1 MSDYS
6 YFGGID
12 LAKNHFS
19 IHVVDSQGKVILHKS
34 VTRSKLLPT
43 LANMP
48 PMRIGLEACGG
59 AHYWART
66 LHGLGHDAR
75 IMAVKYVVPH
85 RTKGKN
91 DLNDAASI
99 CQAVQHSS
107 TRFVPVKSPE
117 QQAILSVHRMREHWV
132 RERTALMNR
141 IRALLS
147 EFGLII
153 PVGRSS
159 LMKQVPLMLEDAE
172 NELPH
177 LARTAIADA
186 YHHLEALNQRIA
198 DTEQVFDA
206 FAKVS
211 DNVQRIMKVR
221 GIGPQTATAILA
233 SIGSGSQFDK
243 SRDFSAWLG
252 LVPKQ
257 YSTGGKPRLGR
268 ITKHGDKYLRTLLVH
283 GARTVMANLG
293 DKQDRLSQWCRSILE
308 RRGMNRAI
316 VALAAKN
323 ARIIWSLLHNQTEYE
338 NYAA

>member
-6 YFGGID
+6 YFGGFD

-19 IHVVDSQGKVILHKS
+19 IHVVDSKGKVILHKS

-43 LANMP
+43 IANMP

-66 LHGLGHDAR
+66 LNKLGHDAR

-91 DLNDAASI
+91 DLNDAVAI
-99 CQAVQHSS
+99 CQAVLHSS

-147 EFGLII
+147 EFGLIM
-153 PVGRSS
+153 PVGRSA

-172 NELPH
+172 NELPE
-177 LARTAIADA
+177 LARTVIADA
-186 YHHLEALNQRIA
+186 YHHLGELNQRIA
-198 DTEQVFDA
+198 DTERVFDA
-206 FAKVS
+206 FTKVS

-221 GIGPQTATAILA
+221 GVGAQTATAILA
-233 SIGSGSQFDK
+233 SIGNGSQFDK

>member
-19 IHVVDSQGKVILHKS
+19 IHVVNSQGKVILHKS

-91 DLNDAASI
+91 DLNDAVAI

-117 QQAILSVHRMREHWV
+117 QQTILSVHRMREHWV

-177 LARTAIADA
+177 LARTVIADA

-233 SIGSGSQFDK
+233 SIGNGTQFDK

-283 GARTVMANLG
+283 GARTVMANLR

>member
-6 YFGGID
+6 YFCGID

-19 IHVVDSQGKVILHKS
+19 IHAVDQNGKVILHKS
-34 VTRSKLLPT
+34 VTRSKLLT
-43 LANMP
+43 TIANMP
-48 PMRIGLEACGG
+48 LIRIDVEACGG
-59 AHYWART
+59 AHYWTRT
-66 LHGLGHDAR
+66 LNKLGHDAR
-75 IMAVKYVVPH
+75 IMAVKYVVPY

-91 DLNDAASI
+91 DLNDAVAI
-99 CQAVQHSS
+99 CEAVQRPS
-107 TRFVPVKSPE
+107 TRFVPIKSPE

-159 LMKQVPLMLEDAE
+159 LMKHVPLMLEDAE

-177 LARTAIADA
+177 LARTVI
-186 YHHLEALNQRIA
+186 
-198 DTEQVFDA
+198 
-206 FAKVS
+206 
-211 DNVQRIMKVR
+211 
-221 GIGPQTATAILA
+221 
-233 SIGSGSQFDK
+233 
-243 SRDFSAWLG
+243 
-252 LVPKQ
+252 
-257 YSTGGKPRLGR
+257 
-268 ITKHGDKYLRTLLVH
+268 
-283 GARTVMANLG
+283 ANLG
-293 DKQDRLSQWCRSILE
+293 DKQDKLSQWCRGVLE

>member
-6 YFGGID
+6 YFAGID

-19 IHVVDSQGKVILHKS
+19 IHAVDSNGKVILHKS
-34 VTRSKLLPT
+34 VTRFKLLPT
-43 LANMP
+43 IANMP

-66 LHGLGHDAR
+66 LNELGHDAR
-75 IMAVKYVVPH
+75 VMAVKYVVPH
-85 RTKGKN
+85 RTEGKN
-91 DLNDAASI
+91 DLNDAVAI
-99 CQAVQHSS
+99 CQAVQHPA
-107 TRFVPVKSPE
+107 TRCVPVKFPE

-141 IRALLS
+141 IRAILS

-153 PVGRSS
+153 PVERSS
-159 LMKQVPLMLEDAE
+159 LMKQVPLILEDAE

-177 LARTAIADA
+177 LARTVIADA
-186 YHHLEALNQRIA
+186 YHHLEALNQHIA

-206 FAKVS
+206 FSKVS
-211 DNVQRIMKVR
+211 GKIMKVR
-221 GIGPQTATAILA
+221 GIGPQTATAIIA
-233 SIGSGSQFDK
+233 SIGNGAQFDK

-268 ITKHGDKYLRTLLVH
+268 ITKHGDNYLRTLLVH

-323 ARIIWSLLHNQTEYE
+323 ARIIWSLLHNQTEYK

>member
-19 IHVVDSQGKVILHKS
+19 IHVVDSKGKVALHKS
-34 VTRSKLLPT
+34 VTRSKLLT
-43 LANMP
+43 TIANMP

-66 LHGLGHDAR
+66 LNKLGHDAR

-91 DLNDAASI
+91 DLNDAVAI
-99 CQAVQHSS
+99 CQAVQHPS

-177 LARTAIADA
+177 LARTVIADA
-186 YHHLEALNQRIA
+186 YYHLEQLNQRIA

-206 FAKVS
+206 FSKVS
-211 DNVQRIMKVR
+211 
-221 GIGPQTATAILA
+221 
-233 SIGSGSQFDK
+233 
-243 SRDFSAWLG
+243 
-252 LVPKQ
+252 
-257 YSTGGKPRLGR
+257 
-268 ITKHGDKYLRTLLVH
+268 
-283 GARTVMANLG
+283 
-293 DKQDRLSQWCRSILE
+293 E
-308 RRGMNRAI
+308 
-316 VALAAKN
+316 
-323 ARIIWSLLHNQTEYE
+323 
-338 NYAA
+338 

>member
-1 MSDYS
+1 MSNYS
-6 YFGGID
+6 YFCGID
-12 LAKNHFS
+12 LAKKHFS
-19 IHVVDSQGKVILHKS
+19 LHAVDKNGKVILHKS
-34 VTRSKLLPT
+34 VTRSKLLT
-43 LANMP
+43 TIANMP
-48 PMRIGLEACGG
+48 LIRIGVEACGG

-66 LHGLGHDAR
+66 LNKLGHDAR
-75 IMAVKYVVPH
+75 IMAVKYVVPY

-91 DLNDAASI
+91 DLNDAVAI
-99 CQAVQHSS
+99 CEAVQRPS

-141 IRALLS
+141 MRALLS

-177 LARTAIADA
+177 LARTVIADA
-186 YHHLEALNQRIA
+186 YHHLDELNQRIA
-198 DTEQVFDA
+198 DTEQVFDS
-206 FAKVS
+206 FAKVNT
-211 DNVQRIMKVR
+211 NVQRVMKVR

-233 SIGSGSQFDK
+233 SIGNGNQFDK

-283 GARTVMANLG
+283 GARTVIANLG
-293 DKQDRLSQWCRSILE
+293 DKQDKLSQWCRGVLE

>member
-19 IHVVDSQGKVILHKS
+19 LHIVDQKGKVILHKS
-34 VTRSKLLPT
+34 VTRSKLLTTISNLPH
-43 LANMP
+43 
-48 PMRIGLEACGG
+48 MRIGLEACGG

-66 LHGLGHDAR
+66 LNKLGHDTR
-75 IMAVKYVVPH
+75 IMAAKYVAPY

-91 DLNDAASI
+91 DLNDAVAI
-99 CQAVQHSS
+99 CEAVQRPA
-107 TRFVPVKSPE
+107 TRFVPIKSPE

-132 RERTALMNR
+132 RERTAIMNR

-147 EFGLII
+147 EFGVVI

-159 LMKQVPLMLEDAE
+159 LMKQVPLILEDAE
-172 NELPH
+172 NELPQ
-177 LARTAIADA
+177 LARVVLHGA
-186 YHHLEALNQRIA
+186 YQHLDALNQRIA
-198 DTEQVFDA
+198 DTEQTFES
-206 FAKVS
+206 FAKIS

-233 SIGSGSQFDK
+233 SIGNGAQFDK

-257 YSTGGKPRLGR
+257 YSTGGKPKLGR

-283 GARTVMANLG
+283 GARTVIANLG
-293 DKQDRLSQWCRSILE
+293 DKQDRLSQWCRNVLE
-308 RRGMNRAI
+308 RRGMNRAV

-338 NYAA
+338 SYAA

>member
-12 LAKNHFS
+12 LAKNNFS
-19 IHVVDSQGKVILHKS
+19 IHVVSSQGKVILHKS

-91 DLNDAASI
+91 DLNDAVAI

-159 LMKQVPLMLEDAE
+159 LMKQIPLMIEDAE

-177 LARTAIADA
+177 LARTVIADA

-233 SIGSGSQFDK
+233 SIGNGTQFDK

-257 YSTGGKPRLGR
+257 FSTGGKPRLGR

>member
-34 VTRSKLLPT
+34 VSRSKLLPT

-91 DLNDAASI
+91 DLNDAVAI

-177 LARTAIADA
+177 LARTVIADA
-186 YHHLEALNQRIA
+186 YHHLEALNRRIA

-233 SIGSGSQFDK
+233 SIGNGAQFDK

>member
-91 DLNDAASI
+91 DLNDAVSI

-153 PVGRSS
+153 SVGRSS

-177 LARTAIADA
+177 LARTVIADA

-233 SIGSGSQFDK
+233 SIGNGAQFDK

>member
-19 IHVVDSQGKVILHKS
+19 IHVVNSQGKVILHKS

-91 DLNDAASI
+91 DLNDAVAI

-107 TRFVPVKSPE
+107 TRFVPVKSTE

-177 LARTAIADA
+177 LARTVIADA

-233 SIGSGSQFDK
+233 SIGNGTQFDK

-293 DKQDRLSQWCRSILE
+293 DKQDRLSKWCRSILE

>member
-6 YFGGID
+6 YFAGID

-19 IHVVDSQGKVILHKS
+19 IHVVDSKGNVILHKS

-66 LHGLGHDAR
+66 LHELGHDAR

-91 DLNDAASI
+91 DLNDAVAI

-177 LARTAIADA
+177 LARSVIADA
-186 YHHLEALNQRIA
+186 YHHLDALNQHIA
-198 DTEQVFDA
+198 DTEQVFDS

-233 SIGSGSQFDK
+233 SIGNGSQFDK

-293 DKQDRLSQWCRSILE
+293 HKQDRLSQWCRSVLE

>member
-6 YFGGID
+6 YFCGID

-19 IHVVDSQGKVILHKS
+19 LHALDQNGKVILHKS
-34 VTRSKLLPT
+34 VTRSKLLT
-43 LANMP
+43 TIANMP
-48 PMRIGLEACGG
+48 LMRIGVEACGG

-66 LHGLGHDAR
+66 LNKLGHDAR
-75 IMAVKYVVPH
+75 IMAVKYVVPY

-91 DLNDAASI
+91 DLNDAVAI
-99 CQAVQHSS
+99 CEAVQRPS

-141 IRALLS
+141 MRALLS

-159 LMKQVPLMLEDAE
+159 LMKHVPLMLEDAE

-177 LARTAIADA
+177 LARTVIADA
-186 YHHLEALNQRIA
+186 YHHLGELNQRIA
-198 DTEQVFDA
+198 DTEQVFGS

-211 DNVQRIMKVR
+211 ANVQRVMKVR

-233 SIGSGSQFDK
+233 SIGNGSQFDK
-243 SRDFSAWLG
+243 SRDFSAWL
-252 LVPKQ
+252 
-257 YSTGGKPRLGR
+257 
-268 ITKHGDKYLRTLLVH
+268 
-283 GARTVMANLG
+283 
-293 DKQDRLSQWCRSILE
+293 
-308 RRGMNRAI
+308 
-316 VALAAKN
+316 
-323 ARIIWSLLHNQTEYE
+323 
-338 NYAA
+338 

>member
-1 MSDYS
+1 
-6 YFGGID
+6 
-12 LAKNHFS
+12 
-19 IHVVDSQGKVILHKS
+19 
-34 VTRSKLLPT
+34 
-43 LANMP
+43 
-48 PMRIGLEACGG
+48 
-59 AHYWART
+59 
-66 LHGLGHDAR
+66 
-75 IMAVKYVVPH
+75 MAVKYVIPY

-91 DLNDAASI
+91 DLNDAVAI
-99 CQAVQHSS
+99 CEAVQRPS
-107 TRFVPVKSPE
+107 TRFVPIKSPE

-141 IRALLS
+141 MRALLS

-172 NELPH
+172 NELPL
-177 LARTAIADA
+177 LARTLIADA
-186 YHHLEALNQRIA
+186 YHHLDELNQRIA
-198 DTEQVFDA
+198 DTEQVFDS

-211 DNVQRIMKVR
+211 TNVQRVMKVR

-233 SIGSGSQFDK
+233 SIGNGSQFDK

-283 GARTVMANLG
+283 GARTVIANLG
-293 DKQDRLSQWCRSILE
+293 DKQDKLSQWCRGVLE
-308 RRGMNRAI
+308 RRGINRAI

>member
-19 IHVVDSQGKVILHKS
+19 IHVVDSQGKVTLHKS
-34 VTRSKLLPT
+34 VTRSKLLT
-43 LANMP
+43 TIANMP

-66 LHGLGHDAR
+66 LNKLGHDAR

-91 DLNDAASI
+91 DLNDAVAI
-99 CQAVQHSS
+99 CQAVHHPS

-172 NELPH
+172 NELPQ
-177 LARTAIADA
+177 LARTVIADA
-186 YHHLEALNQRIA
+186 YYHLEQLNQRIA
-198 DTEQVFDA
+198 DTEQVFEA
-206 FAKVS
+206 FSKVS
-211 DNVQRIMKVR
+211 ENVQRIMKVR

-233 SIGSGSQFDK
+233 SIGNGSQFDK

-283 GARTVMANLG
+283 GARTVIANLG
-293 DKQDRLSQWCRSILE
+293 DKQDRLSQWCRGVLE

>member
-6 YFGGID
+6 YFCGID

-19 IHVVDSQGKVILHKS
+19 IHAVDSNGKVILHKS

-43 LANMP
+43 IANMP

-66 LHGLGHDAR
+66 LKKLGHDTR

-91 DLNDAASI
+91 DLNDAMAI
-99 CQAVQHSS
+99 CQAVQGAS
-107 TRFVPVKSPE
+107 TRFVPAKSPE
-117 QQAILSVHRMREHWV
+117 QQAILSIHRMREHWV

-159 LMKQVPLMLEDAE
+159 LMKQVPLILEDTE

-177 LARTAIADA
+177 LARAVISDS
-186 YHHLEALNQRIA
+186 YHHLKALNQRIA
-198 DTEQVFDA
+198 DTEQVFDDLS
-206 FAKVS
+206 KVS

-233 SIGSGSQFDK
+233 SIGNGSQFDK

-283 GARTVMANLG
+283 GARTVIANLG
-293 DKQDRLSQWCRSILE
+293 DKQDRLSQWCRGVLE

-323 ARIIWSLLHNQTEYE
+323 ARIIWS
-338 NYAA
+338 

>member
-1 MSDYS
+1 T
-6 YFGGID
+6 I
-12 LAKNHFS
+12 
-19 IHVVDSQGKVILHKS
+19 
-34 VTRSKLLPT
+34 
-43 LANMP
+43 ANMP
-48 PMRIGLEACGG
+48 LMRIGVEACGG

-66 LHGLGHDAR
+66 LNKLGLDAR
-75 IMAVKYVVPH
+75 IMAVKYVIPY

-91 DLNDAASI
+91 DLNDAVAI
-99 CQAVQHSS
+99 CEAVQRPS

-141 IRALLS
+141 MRALLS

-159 LMKQVPLMLEDAE
+159 LMKHVPLMLEDAE

-177 LARTAIADA
+177 LARTVIADA
-186 YHHLEALNQRIA
+186 YHHLGELNQRIA
-198 DTEQVFDA
+198 DTEQVFDS

-211 DNVQRIMKVR
+211 ANIQRVMKVR

-233 SIGSGSQFDK
+233 SIGNGSQFDK

-283 GARTVMANLG
+283 GARTVIANLG
-293 DKQDRLSQWCRSILE
+293 D
-308 RRGMNRAI
+308 
-316 VALAAKN
+316 
-323 ARIIWSLLHNQTEYE
+323 
-338 NYAA
+338 

>member
-48 PMRIGLEACGG
+48 PMRIGLEAGGG

-91 DLNDAASI
+91 DLNDAVSI
-99 CQAVQHSS
+99 CQAVQHTS
-107 TRFVPVKSPE
+107 TRFVLVKSPE
-117 QQAILSVHRMREHWV
+117 QQAILWVHRMREHWV

-177 LARTAIADA
+177 LARTVIADA

-233 SIGSGSQFDK
+233 SIGNGAQFDK

>member
-1 MSDYS
+1 MTTYS
-6 YFGGID
+6 NFCGID

-19 IHVVDSQGKVILHKS
+19 LHAVDSKGKVLVHKS
-34 VTRSKLLPT
+34 VSRSKLLT
-43 LANMP
+43 TIANMP
-48 PMRIGLEACGG
+48 PMRIGVEACGG

-66 LHGLGHDAR
+66 LNKLGHDTR
-75 IMAVKYVVPH
+75 IMAVKYVIPH

-91 DLNDAASI
+91 DLNDAVSI
-99 CQAVQHSS
+99 CDAVQSPN
-107 TRFVPVKSPE
+107 TRFVPIKSPE
-117 QQAILSVHRMREHWV
+117 QQAILSIHRLREHWV

-172 NELPH
+172 NELPA
-177 LARTAIADA
+177 LARAVIHEAV
-186 YHHLEALNQRIA
+186 HHLSELNQRIA
-198 DTEQVFDA
+198 DTEQL
-206 FAKVS
+206 FAMMAKES
-211 DNVQRIMKVR
+211 ANVQRIMKVR

-233 SIGSGSQFDK
+233 SIGNGSQFDK

-257 YSTGGKPRLGR
+257 YSTGGKTRLGR
-268 ITKHGDKYLRTLLVH
+268 ITKQGDKYLRTLLVH
-283 GARTVMANLG
+283 GARTVIANLG
-293 DKQDRLSQWCRSILE
+293 DKQDRLSQWCRGVLE

>member
-19 IHVVDSQGKVILHKS
+19 LHVVDQKGKAILHKS
-34 VTRSKLLPT
+34 VTRSKLLTTISNLPH
-43 LANMP
+43 
-48 PMRIGLEACGG
+48 MRIGLEACGG
-59 AHYWART
+59 AHYWTRT
-66 LHGLGHDAR
+66 LNKLGHDTR
-75 IMAVKYVVPH
+75 IMAAKYVAPY

-91 DLNDAASI
+91 DLNDAVAI
-99 CQAVQHSS
+99 CEAVQRPA
-107 TRFVPVKSPE
+107 TRFVPTKSPE

-132 RERTALMNR
+132 RERTAIMNR

-147 EFGLII
+147 EFGLVI

-172 NELPH
+172 NGLPQ
-177 LARTAIADA
+177 LARVVLHDA
-186 YHHLEALNQRIA
+186 YQHLDALNQRIA
-198 DTEQVFDA
+198 DTEQTFES
-206 FAKVS
+206 FAKIS

-233 SIGSGSQFDK
+233 SIGNGAQFDK

-257 YSTGGKPRLGR
+257 YSTGGKPKLGR

-283 GARTVMANLG
+283 GARTVIANLG
-293 DKQDRLSQWCRSILE
+293 DKQDRLSQWCRNVLE
-308 RRGMNRAI
+308 RRGMNRAV
-316 VALAAKN
+316 VALSAKN

-338 NYAA
+338 SYAA

>member
-1 MSDYS
+1 MSDHS
-6 YFGGID
+6 YFAGID

-19 IHVVDSQGKVILHKS
+19 IHAVYSNGKVILHKS
-34 VTRSKLLPT
+34 VTRSKLLLT

-66 LHGLGHDAR
+66 LHELGHDAR

-85 RTKGKN
+85 RAKGKN
-91 DLNDAASI
+91 DLNDAVAI
-99 CQAVQHSS
+99 CHAVLHSS

-172 NELPH
+172 NGLPE
-177 LARTAIADA
+177 LARTVIADA
-186 YHHLEALNQRIA
+186 YHHLEALNQHIA

-206 FAKVS
+206 FSKVS
-211 DNVQRIMKVR
+211 
-221 GIGPQTATAILA
+221 
-233 SIGSGSQFDK
+233 
-243 SRDFSAWLG
+243 
-252 LVPKQ
+252 
-257 YSTGGKPRLGR
+257 
-268 ITKHGDKYLRTLLVH
+268 
-283 GARTVMANLG
+283 GAAAF
-293 DKQDRLSQWCRSILE
+293 LSV
-308 RRGMNRAI
+308 GA
-316 VALAAKN
+316 
-323 ARIIWSLLHNQTEYE
+323 
-338 NYAA
+338 

>member
-19 IHVVDSQGKVILHKS
+19 IHVVNSQGKVILHKS

-48 PMRIGLEACGG
+48 PMRIGFEACGG

-91 DLNDAASI
+91 DLNDAVAI

-107 TRFVPVKSPE
+107 TRFPVKSPE
-117 QQAILSVHRMREHWV
+117 QQAILSVHRMRENWV

-172 NELPH
+172 NELPN
-177 LARTAIADA
+177 LARTVIADA

-233 SIGSGSQFDK
+233 SIGNGTQFDK

>member
-19 IHVVDSQGKVILHKS
+19 IHVVNSQGKVILHKS

-91 DLNDAASI
+91 DLNDAVAI

-177 LARTAIADA
+177 LSRTVIADA

-233 SIGSGSQFDK
+233 SIGNGTQFDK

-283 GARTVMANLG
+283 GARTVMANLR

>member
-19 IHVVDSQGKVILHKS
+19 IHVVNSQGKVILHKS

-91 DLNDAASI
+91 DLNDAVAI

-177 LARTAIADA
+177 LARTVIADA

-233 SIGSGSQFDK
+233 SIGNGTQFDK

-283 GARTVMANLG
+283 GARTVMANLR

>member
-34 VTRSKLLPT
+34 VSRSKLLPT

-91 DLNDAASI
+91 DLNDAVSI

-177 LARTAIADA
+177 LARTVIADA
-186 YHHLEALNQRIA
+186 YHHLEALNRRIA

-233 SIGSGSQFDK
+233 SIGNGAQFDK